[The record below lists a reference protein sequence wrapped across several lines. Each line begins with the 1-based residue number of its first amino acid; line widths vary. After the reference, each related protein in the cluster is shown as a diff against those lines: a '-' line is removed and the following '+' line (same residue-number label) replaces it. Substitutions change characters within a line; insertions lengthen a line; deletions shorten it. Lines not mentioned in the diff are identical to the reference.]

1 MTGIQ
6 IFSQAKLA
14 QSENYH
20 LKNAGHNNIAIFSDG
35 AHCVQPIFAIP
46 SLNFKASK

>member
-1 MTGIQ
+1 MTDIQ
-6 IFSQAKLA
+6 IFSQAKVT

-20 LKNAGHNNIAIFSDG
+20 LKNSGYNNIAIFSND

-46 SLNFKASK
+46 SSHFKASK